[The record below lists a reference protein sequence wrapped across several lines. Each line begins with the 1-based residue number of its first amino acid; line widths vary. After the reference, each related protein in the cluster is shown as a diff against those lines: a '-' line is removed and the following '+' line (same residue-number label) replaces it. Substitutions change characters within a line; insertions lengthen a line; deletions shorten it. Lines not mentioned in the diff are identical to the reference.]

1 MFNKEYVLTKA
12 FSNTDPGQKATDT
25 GFRVRISLLLVQHFK
40 CLRFAVRY
48 NHLER
53 ALHRL
58 QDHENRMN

>member
-12 FSNTDPGQKATDT
+12 FSNTDPGQEATHT
-25 GFRVRISLLLVQHFK
+25 GFRARISLLLVQHFK